1 MFTPSQLEQLP
12 IEVEKHFRKLE
23 IRVMSDIIRRI
34 KMNAEITRTADYQL
48 HRMSQLGAGSEEIKK
63 SLEKAL
69 KSSGLH
75 VDTIYDEVIAAGYAY
90 DEKLYKAV
98 GVKQTPFTENEE
110 LQQLI
115 FAVKT
120 QTNDELKNITGSLG
134 FAKLVDGK
142 RVFEPI
148 ADYYQKT
155 LDTAFYD
162 ISTGL
167 FDYNS
172 VIKRVVQEMT
182 TSGLRSVTYETGWSN
197 RVDVAARRAIMTG
210 VNQVTA
216 HISDKNAEELG
227 TEYFEV
233 SWHGTARPSHQEWQG
248 KVYTKQELI
257 EICGL
262 GSVEG
267 LCGSNCRHSYYAYI
281 PGVSERV
288 YTDEELELLNAKENL
303 PHSYNGKEYTAYE
316 ATQHQ
321 RKLETLMRKQRQD
334 IKLYKEAG
342 VSEEIVIA
350 AQSRYRAT
358 MHEYVKF
365 SKEMDL
371 PQQMQRVY
379 VDGLKDIGGHGKLKT
394 IKKPAISP
402 QKPAIEETF
411 KTYTGSQLDKM
422 SLEQL
427 RKLAEDTAV
436 KYYDSGISGISFGGT
451 SHKDAAALLAAQGS
465 KTSLKK
471 DILSMQKKLQK
482 QSPAAKAAKRNTDT
496 DVFFNE
502 NAEYKVFDD
511 TYSPKVND
519 AMSASCKNVAKLGS
533 ETRVEHLNLLD
544 LDTGDIVYTEIGDA
558 VSVGHDAYREFLNSH
573 TGNHLAFI
581 HSHVTDGWI
590 SQTDMQ
596 TLLTSKY
603 IDVMIAVRND
613 GVIYYASKTS
623 GVKINKPAE
632 LLYSD
637 DILKLRKECEKDS
650 SREFIKEYEKLLVS
664 NLIRDYCKEYKE
676 YGKQN

>member
-12 IEVEKHFRKLE
+12 IEVEKHFRELE

-34 KMNAEITRTADYQL
+34 KMNSEITRTADYQL

-90 DEKLYKAV
+90 DEKLYNAV
-98 GVKQTPFTENEE
+98 GVKQTPFTENAE

-115 FAVKT
+115 SAVKT
-120 QTNDELKNITGSLG
+120 QTNDELKNITASLG

-182 TSGLRSVTYETGWSN
+182 NSGLRSVTYETGWSN

-257 EICGL
+257 DICGL

-267 LCGSNCRHSYYAYI
+267 LCGANCRHNYWAFI

-303 PHSYNGKEYTAYE
+303 PREYNGKQYTAYE

-379 VDGLKDIGGHGKLKT
+379 VDGLKDIGGHGRLKT
-394 IKKPAISP
+394 IKKPIVSP
-402 QKPAIEETF
+402 QKPAVEETL

-451 SHKDAAALLAAQGS
+451 SHKEAAALLATQGS

-471 DILSMQKKLQK
+471 DILSMQKKMQK
-482 QSPAAKAAKRNTDT
+482 ENNILENSAKSGTMKPRDSQLKPFTKVKLEDIPPMQEAKYSTIKSNLAKKGVAVIQDT
-496 DVFFNE
+496 DGDAFLKAMG
-502 NAEYKVFDD
+502 AE
-511 TYSPKVND
+511 
-519 AMSASCKNVAKLGS
+519 AMTLSDGSAVIFQSTRVPSAS
-533 ETRVEHLNLLD
+533 
-544 LDTGDIVYTEIGDA
+544 A
-558 VSVGHDAYREFLNSH
+558 VFEELIHVTQIREKGVIES
-573 TGNHLAFI
+573 TGNTQAAIEYL
-581 HSHVTDGWI
+581 
-590 SQTDMQ
+590 
-596 TLLTSKY
+596 
-603 IDVMIAVRND
+603 N
-613 GVIYYASKTS
+613 
-623 GVKINKPAE
+623 
-632 LLYSD
+632 
-637 DILKLRKECEKDS
+637 
-650 SREFIKEYEKLLVS
+650 REIEANEKLLRNKKAYDLTDKDIES
-664 NLIRDYCKEYKE
+664 IHENLEMYYEKMKEVK
-676 YGKQN
+676 KDV